1 MSSLNSTS
9 AIVEAEV
16 TNIRSI
22 KNRSLCSCH
31 LDFAYPSRMPFYLYG
46 AGQEI
51 HIDHVLLRS
60 PNAQVSAGEVIVEL
74 IEGSKSAFTSGLKD
88 GLIAVANTLP
98 EHLMQPFT
106 SDRLK
111 NFFHPGAKLYVA
123 VYSTPEAADSQR
135 SDFCAQLS
143 EPIARATITL
153 GANTFIDEYMIN
165 LDAPV
170 VPSQSPKK
178 TFTLP
183 ERTTVSQDHP
193 IFRGNISSGPAD
205 QYTSARKMQ
214 SWRELWDE
222 ALASRQFSPV
232 DATRSPT
239 SPSASDRDRD
249 DYSSSCVAL
258 GRPPI
263 LLFRD

>member
-16 TNIRSI
+16 TNITSI
-22 KNRSLCSCH
+22 KNRSLCSRY

-51 HIDHVLLRS
+51 HIDHVLLQS

-111 NFFHPGAKLYVA
+111 YIFHPGAKLYVT

-170 VPSQSPKK
+170 MLPQSPK
-178 TFTLP
+178 TFTIP
-183 ERTTVSQDHP
+183 KRTPFSQDHP
-193 IFRGNISSGPAD
+193 IFRGNIPSGPAD
-205 QYTSARKMQ
+205 QYTSARDMR

-232 DATRSPT
+232 DATRNPT
-239 SPSASDRDRD
+239 SPSASDRDCG
-249 DYSSSCVAL
+249 DYSSSSVAL

>member
-22 KNRSLCSCH
+22 KNRSLCSRH

-51 HIDHVLLRS
+51 HIDHVLLQS

-106 SDRLK
+106 LDRLK
-111 NFFHPGAKLYVA
+111 CFFHPGAKLYVA

-165 LDAPV
+165 LNAPV
-170 VPSQSPKK
+170 MLPQSPK
-178 TFTLP
+178 TFTIP
-183 ERTTVSQDHP
+183 KRTPVTQDHP
-193 IFRGNISSGPAD
+193 IFRGNIPSGPAD
-205 QYTSARKMQ
+205 PSQYTSARNMQ

-232 DATRSPT
+232 DATRNPT
-239 SPSASDRDRD
+239 SPSASDRDCD
-249 DYSSSCVAL
+249 DYSSSSV
-258 GRPPI
+258 
-263 LLFRD
+263 